1 MAHVHP
7 AASNDHIGS
16 FENESGAMSGPGPES
31 LGIIRQMTETYLVGG
46 FRYTTLSDAVAEARR
61 MAKLESELL

>member
-1 MAHVHP
+1 MSHHHP
-7 AASNDHIGS
+7 AASNDQPGS
-16 FENESGAMSGPGPES
+16 MSDPSPES

-46 FRYTTLSDAVAEARR
+46 FRYTTLSDAVAQARR